1 MTIGITHFL
10 VLSAAL
16 FGIGLVGLCAH
27 RSPLRMLMAV
37 EVMLSAAV
45 VAVVGIARF
54 GFNAQR
60 PMSGMAL
67 ALLAILG
74 SATEVTV
81 GVAIVVA
88 VARRR
93 GSLDA
98 DSYDELHG

>member
-10 VLSAAL
+10 LLSALL
-16 FGIGLVGLCAH
+16 FGIGLGGLLAH
-27 RSPLRMLMAV
+27 RSPLRMLMSV
-37 EVMLSAAV
+37 ELMLTAAV
-45 VAVVGIARF
+45 VAVVGTSRF

-60 PMSGMAL
+60 PLSGMAL
-67 ALLAILG
+67 ALFAILG
-74 SATEVTV
+74 SATEVAI

-98 DSYDELHG
+98 DSYDELRG